1 MPFYMVILHFMS
13 LLADFLHHYSFFI
26 LFSCA
31 FFDTLILLR

>member
-1 MPFYMVILHFMS
+1 MPFYMVILHFTS
-13 LLADFLHHYSFFI
+13 LLADFFYIII

>member
-13 LLADFLHHYSFFI
+13 LLADFFYIII